1 MDKIVVCALF
11 GAILL
16 LILCD
21 CEENRLLA
29 ELRDAMLPELMN
41 GKLVVEQESFMKEI
55 LLAWNTRA
63 PILSESEM
71 EKLK

>member
-21 CEENRLLA
+21 CCYLA
-29 ELRDAMLPELMN
+29 GYKKGTQDMAKFHNSVWKMAE
-41 GKLVVEQESFMKEI
+41 KEA
-55 LLAWNTRA
+55 LKDG
-63 PILSESEM
+63 SETD
-71 EKLK
+71 KN

>member
-21 CEENRLLA
+21 CCYLA
-29 ELRDAMLPELMN
+29 GYKKGTQDMAKFHNSVWKMAEKEVLKD
-41 GKLVVEQESFMKEI
+41 GK
-55 LLAWNTRA
+55 ND
-63 PILSESEM
+63 
-71 EKLK
+71 

>member
-21 CEENRLLA
+21 CCYLA
-29 ELRDAMLPELMN
+29 RYKKGTQDMVKFHNSVWKAAEREA
-41 GKLVVEQESFMKEI
+41 
-55 LLAWNTRA
+55 
-63 PILSESEM
+63 
-71 EKLK
+71 LKGEAETN

>member
-21 CEENRLLA
+21 CCYLA
-29 ELRDAMLPELMN
+29 GYKKGTQDMAKFHNSVWKTAEKEALKD
-41 GKLVVEQESFMKEI
+41 GKS
-55 LLAWNTRA
+55 N
-63 PILSESEM
+63 
-71 EKLK
+71 